1 MACVALPTCG
11 LALAE
16 SERYLPSLITRLD
29 ALLAENGLDGQP
41 INVRMTGCPNGCA
54 RPYIA
59 EIGFVGRNP
68 GKYNL
73 HLGGNRDGSRLNRL
87 YREDA
92 DEDTILATLAPL
104 VCRLRQG
111 PQGGRGVRRLHHPP
125 AGGVT
130 VYLVGA
136 GPGDPELLTVK
147 ASRVLQGADVV
158 LHDSLVDARVLGLA
172 PAGALLID
180 VGKRCGTRATAQSDI
195 NRLICYHAGAGGTVV
210 RLKGGDPMIFGRAD
224 EELAALQAAGIA
236 CEVVPGVT
244 AATAAAA
251 ALGLSLTKRQVSRA
265 LHILTGHGADGAL
278 PAHHWVALANAG
290 GTLALYMG
298 GQADYRRRRASDR
311 GGVAA
316 ADPGGR
322 GGKAPACRR
331 NASSGETSRGW
342 GKLCPK
348 RRRWGR

>member
-1 MACVALPTCG
+1 M
-11 LALAE
+11 
-16 SERYLPSLITRLD
+16 
-29 ALLAENGLDGQP
+29 
-41 INVRMTGCPNGCA
+41 
-54 RPYIA
+54 
-59 EIGFVGRNP
+59 
-68 GKYNL
+68 
-73 HLGGNRDGSRLNRL
+73 
-87 YREDA
+87 
-92 DEDTILATLAPL
+92 
-104 VCRLRQG
+104 
-111 PQGGRGVRRLHHPP
+111 
-125 AGGVT
+125 T

-180 VGKRCGTRATAQSDI
+180 VGKRCGARATAQSDI

-298 GQADYRRRRASDR
+298 ARQIT
-311 GGVAA
+311 GVAA
-316 ADPGGR
+316 HLIEAGLPPRTPAVAVESASLPAQRIIR
-322 GGKAPACRR
+322 GDIAGLGKALSEAPPLGPVIVLIGEALAGRRAALVEQIQFAADAAACAPA
-331 NASSGETSRGW
+331 G
-342 GKLCPK
+342 
-348 RRRWGR
+348 